1 MTQQT
6 ETRTTTWTLDKSH
19 SNVDFSV
26 KHLMISTVRGHFR
39 DFDATIEL
47 DEANPE
53 SSTVSATV
61 KTASIDT
68 GEEQRDTHLRSD
80 DFFNAEKYPEMKFRS
95 TRIERLDETRF
106 RLTGDLTIRDVTR
119 EAVLHGKYEG
129 RIKDPWGNDRIA
141 FTAEGSISRNDFG
154 VRWNQALETGG
165 VVVGDKVKLTLRIE
179 AVRRP

>member
-1 MTQQT
+1 MTQQAQ
-6 ETRTTTWTLDKSH
+6 TRTTTWTLDKSH

-119 EAVLHGKYEG
+119 EVVLDGAYEG
-129 RIKDPWGNDRIA
+129 RITDPWGNDRIA
-141 FTAEGSISRNDFG
+141 FSAERSISRNDFG

-165 VVVGDKVKLTLRIE
+165 VVVGDKVKLTLRVE
-179 AVRRP
+179 AVRLP